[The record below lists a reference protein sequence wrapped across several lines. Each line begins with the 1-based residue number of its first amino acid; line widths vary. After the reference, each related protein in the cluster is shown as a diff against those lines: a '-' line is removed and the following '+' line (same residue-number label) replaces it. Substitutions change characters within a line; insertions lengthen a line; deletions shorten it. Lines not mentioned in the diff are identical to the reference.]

1 MANLQKCSRCK
12 STIDISFF
20 GLNRKKEPYK
30 TCEKCRSK
38 KKKPQPI
45 KRTDID
51 FVDGL
56 DSENKKDGQGGDATT
71 LPVNDNK
78 INVFAKLLVH
88 LDTIRPSGDNVMDD
102 PVKAHE
108 LMYVGSRR
116 VALLNQIEALDKTT
130 QQQIG
135 ERYKELVE
143 EQKFLEMKR
152 QIDKEFMDMCE
163 TEGIP
168 VYANDEYGL
177 FGQVPQD
184 SDQWGGKGD

>member
-20 GLNRKKEPYK
+20 GLNRKKEPYN
-30 TCEKCRSK
+30 TCEKCRSM

-51 FVDGL
+51 FVDGM
-56 DSENKKDGQGGDATT
+56 DSENKKDGQGGDATS

-116 VALLNQIEALDKTT
+116 VSLLNQIEALDEAT
-130 QQQIG
+130 
-135 ERYKELVE
+135 R
-143 EQKFLEMKR
+143 QKNR
-152 QIDKEFMDMCE
+152 
-163 TEGIP
+163 
-168 VYANDEYGL
+168 
-177 FGQVPQD
+177 
-184 SDQWGGKGD
+184 

>member
-1 MANLQKCSRCK
+1 MYIYVNMANLQKCSRCK

-30 TCEKCRSK
+30 TCEKCRSM

-51 FVDGL
+51 FVDGM
-56 DSENKKDGQGGDATT
+56 DSENKKDE
-71 LPVNDNK
+71 LVNDNK

-135 ERYKELVE
+135 ERYKEL
-143 EQKFLEMKR
+143 
-152 QIDKEFMDMCE
+152 
-163 TEGIP
+163 
-168 VYANDEYGL
+168 ANEYNHTI
-177 FGQVPQD
+177 
-184 SDQWGGKGD
+184 SI